1 MRIKINKIKIMNKH
15 MEEPDKCVICLNELH
30 NTNEILTTPCN
41 HKFHSSCFLKWMYA
55 HKDCPLCRKQLI
67 KNPTQDEETYLFQLR
82 QRIEWETIIYENC
95 VEQKKHMDEK
105 IKHANEKIEEKKETL
120 NKLNKAIQ
128 IRNNYII
135 NSTRRNMRRTLLFR

>member
-1 MRIKINKIKIMNKH
+1 

-67 KNPTQDEETYLFQLR
+67 KNPTQDEEAYLFQLR

-95 VEQKKHMDEK
+95 IERKKHMDKK
-105 IKHANEKIEEKKETL
+105 IKEKEETL
-120 NKLNKAIQ
+120 NKLNNDIQ
-128 IRNNYII
+128 IRHNYII
-135 NSTRRNMRRTLLFR
+135 NLAKKKRKKGIRRTLLF

>member
-1 MRIKINKIKIMNKH
+1 

-55 HKDCPLCRKQLI
+55 HKDCPLCRGQLI
-67 KNPTQDEETYLFQLR
+67 KNPTQDEEAYLFQLR

-95 VEQKKHMDEK
+95 IEQKKHMDKK
-105 IKHANEKIEEKKETL
+105 IKEKEETL
-120 NKLNKAIQ
+120 NKLNNDIQ
-128 IRNNYII
+128 IRNNHII
-135 NSTRRNMRRTLLFR
+135 NSTKRRRNMRRTLLFR